1 METAQAI
8 KIKKKRLVRMQSTLK
23 GAASKANVM
32 DPDLSERKWAHQGL
46 REAWLTEKEFR
57 DHTKPWTFHLQ
68 PGDYEGSG
76 GGKTLGQTDYGKQTV
91 SVSPKNIN
99 RYWEF
104 QEGEATDTRR
114 WTRKLEK
121 KVSPTFW
128 DGVVSDRLLKD
139 IQGPPILVETT
150 TKRKPLARYGSFNY
164 KPEGKRSW
172 EMESKKSEH
181 KPLPKGAYLSEKEV
195 QRHVALH
202 EVAHMQNRQRT
213 QSRIVDDWNRENLY
227 YDAKDQE
234 FKQHRKATILR
245 GGKRYKAPYFKKES
259 HKKYEQRMDNI
270 AWDMK
275 EGKVPHY
282 PASRANKVI
291 SRKRAVKVAGSVVK
305 KSLGPVG
312 TAIEALNPPE
322 LGRGSDR
329 GLYERHMKNASPWS
343 ATGIQRSISSA
354 WKSYK
359 KYRDKGRPL
368 VAR

>member
-1 METAQAI
+1 MRILWVMLSFMETAQAI

-114 WTRKLEK
+114 
-121 KVSPTFW
+121 
-128 DGVVSDRLLKD
+128 G
-139 IQGPPILVETT
+139 G
-150 TKRKPLARYGSFNY
+150 RKPLARYGSFNY

-172 EMESKKSEH
+172 EMGSKKSEH

-359 KYRDKGRPL
+359 KYRDKGRPM